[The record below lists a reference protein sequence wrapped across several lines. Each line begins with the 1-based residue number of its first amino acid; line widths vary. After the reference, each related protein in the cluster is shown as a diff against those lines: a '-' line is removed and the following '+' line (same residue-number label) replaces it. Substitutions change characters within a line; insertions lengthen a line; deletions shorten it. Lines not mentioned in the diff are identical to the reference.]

1 MYLLWF
7 SFILGSNFIF
17 FCFSGM
23 VIYDNNMIMSLKQGE
38 RKFKARIK
46 LNHNIPSTKYY
57 FTK

>member
-23 VIYDNNMIMSLKQGE
+23 VIYDNNMIMSLKQE
-38 RKFKARIK
+38 KRKFKEG
-46 LNHNIPSTKYY
+46 
-57 FTK
+57 